1 MSCRAESRHKPKPH
15 LILYQPISQPISRN
29 LGTEP
34 TGTMSQIKSNVMP
47 SGVEAQAKTSF
58 NPLSTHLPTH
68 LPKPRDRT
76 HRNNVTNKI
85 KCHAERSRG
94 TSQNPIQ
101 SSINPSPNPPAQSIR
116 RSYRCR

>member
-1 MSCRAESRHKPKPH
+1 QSPA
-15 LILYQPISQPISRN
+15 LTSQPISKN
-29 LGTEP
+29 LVTKP
-34 TGTMSQIKSNVMP
+34 TGTTSKIKSNVMP
-47 SGVEAQAKTSF
+47 SEVEAQAKPPF
-58 NPLSTHLPTH
+58 NPLSTR
-68 LPKPRDRT
+68 LPKPRDQT

-101 SSINPSPNPPAQSIR
+101 SSINPSPNPPALSIR